1 MVRSRGHKGLDGF
14 LRGRVCGG
22 DIQRGSCA
30 RGVWLAGPARGL
42 PTRPPASFDRLGG
55 STPPIE
61 GSSPVS
67 GSSIRRSPLPH
78 QRVSRG
84 LCRWCDVPGAD
95 ALLAALEAGCGGGCQ
110 PSRRVDPAP
119 FCGLL
124 GASPGNLEV
133 LEDSLEGWTGKSITW
148 AFLPPSLLRWLL
160 PCCGSLLSLS
170 AALLAWLPLGLSLSL
185 WRHTAAGLGS
195 GVSGGASCPVWERSC
210 QSRAWLG
217 SPGCAAAVRNPPH
230 FSDTPS
236 S

>member
-1 MVRSRGHKGLDGF
+1 MGGIYREAHAPGGGGGMVSP
-14 LRGRVCGG
+14 GG
-22 DIQRGSCA
+22 C
-30 RGVWLAGPARGL
+30 P
-42 PTRPPASFDRLGG
+42 PTRPPPSTGSAAPPPPSRGPARSADHQSAGLPYRINGLAGG
-55 STPPIE
+55 CVAGVTCRVPMPCW
-61 GSSPVS
+61 
-67 GSSIRRSPLPH
+67 RRS
-78 QRVSRG
+78 RRG
-84 LCRWCDVPGAD
+84 
-95 ALLAALEAGCGGGCQ
+95 EGGGCQ